1 MPGESFCFTFQ
12 VYRYNLFNNNHSNMI
27 INIINSINLKG
38 YRQNQVNFLVCGQDS
53 KKIGLG
59 GWQNK
64 NNI

>member
-1 MPGESFCFTFQ
+1 
-12 VYRYNLFNNNHSNMI
+12 MI

-53 KKIGLG
+53 KKIGLV